1 MFIILLFQ
9 IILVLSILLW
19 VKRKFI
25 RKINL
30 KNIILLIG
38 IAIALLLLMNYI
50 LLIIAFYLDNLNNL
64 NH

>member
-50 LLIIAFYLDNLNNL
+50 LLIIVFYLDNLNNL